1 VLRRFVLAL
10 MFYPE
15 VTLLVGQKLNITDEE
30 KERIKAEKA
39 AMKRILSL
47 ARKAVQDYDLI
58 NEGDRVCVGI
68 SGGKDSMALLTV
80 LAALR
85 RFYPKKF
92 ELCALSV
99 STGFEGMDFS
109 PVAEYCKKLDVEY
122 RVVETQIKEIVFDIR
137 NEKNPCA
144 LCANLRRGALN
155 DNAKQMGC
163 NVVALGHHRDDVIE
177 TAFLSLSYEGRFY
190 CFSPK
195 TYLERSGVTVIRPF
209 LFVDEYEVRNLAKHA
224 GFPIVENP
232 CPMDRTSKRAEV
244 KALLDELQGRNPD
257 FKMNIFGAVKRGLW
271 EQ

>member
-1 VLRRFVLAL
+1 
-10 MFYPE
+10 M
-15 VTLLVGQKLNITDEE
+15 
-30 KERIKAEKA
+30 
-39 AMKRILSL
+39 LSL
-47 ARKAVQDYDLI
+47 TRKAVQDYDMI
-58 NEGDRVCVGI
+58 SEGDRVCVGI

-80 LAALR
+80 LAGLR

-99 STGFEGMDFS
+99 STGFEGMDFA

-122 RVVETQIKEIVFDIR
+122 KVIETQIKEIVFDIR

-155 DNAKQMGC
+155 DNARKMGC

-195 TYLERSGVTVIRPF
+195 TYLERSQVTVIRPF
-209 LFVDEYEVRNLAKHA
+209 LFIDEYEVKNLAKFA
-224 GFPIVENP
+224 EFPIVTNP

-244 KALLDELQGRNPD
+244 KELLSELTQKNPD
-257 FKMNIFGAVKRGLW
+257 FRMNIFGAVKRGIW
-271 EQ
+271 DCEVNHDKN

>member
-1 VLRRFVLAL
+1 
-10 MFYPE
+10 MSENIIIKPNNEEEDPE
-15 VTLLVGQKLNITDEE
+15 KI
-30 KERIKAEKA
+30 RIKGEKA
-39 AMKRILSL
+39 AMKRMLSL
-47 ARKAVQDYDLI
+47 TRKAVQDYDMI
-58 NEGDRVCVGI
+58 SEGDRVCVGI

-80 LAALR
+80 LAGLR

-99 STGFEGMDFS
+99 STGFEGMDFA

-122 RVVETQIKEIVFDIR
+122 KVIETQIKEIVFDIR

-155 DNAKQMGC
+155 DNARKMGC

-195 TYLERSGVTVIRPF
+195 TYLERSQVTVIRPF
-209 LFVDEYEVRNLAKHA
+209 LFIDEYEVKNLAKFA
-224 GFPIVENP
+224 EFPIVTNP

-244 KALLDELQGRNPD
+244 KELLSELTQKNPD
-257 FKMNIFGAVKRGLW
+257 FKMNIFGAVKRGIW
-271 EQ
+271 ENEVNHDKN